1 MNEKYASRRLRG
13 FQSAHDALIKI
24 RDERY
29 SRNKEG
35 RKGKET
41 KHKTNTSLVST
52 IDKMEASTL

>member
-24 RDERY
+24 REERY
-29 SRNKEG
+29 GRSKEG

-41 KHKTNTSLVST
+41 KYKTNTPLVST
-52 IDKMEASTL
+52 TDKMEASTL